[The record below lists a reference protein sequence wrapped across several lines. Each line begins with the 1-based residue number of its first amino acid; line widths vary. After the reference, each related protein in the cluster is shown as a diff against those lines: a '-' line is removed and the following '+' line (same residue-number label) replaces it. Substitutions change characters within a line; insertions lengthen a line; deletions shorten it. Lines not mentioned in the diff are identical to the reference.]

1 MSRSDTFAARRQ
13 LISITLTQSLFDFVA
28 ELDRWGGPFLWR
40 LSCIPK
46 YNMQNKTGVSTSLG
60 YNGVECDIDCAI
72 RSDVHV
78 LISGGDDRTR
88 LALAHVLH
96 QRTRRMDEPFVVL
109 ERDRMSEVRE
119 GWEFPPGGTLFIEEV
134 GDLSPTLQTELMVF
148 LDRRSA
154 QSKIGRVQHSRGT
167 RVVAATTYNLFERMA
182 QQRFRE
188 DLFYRLNAIHV
199 VLPEH
204 DTLDVLPG

>member
-1 MSRSDTFAARRQ
+1 
-13 LISITLTQSLFDFVA
+13 
-28 ELDRWGGPFLWR
+28 
-40 LSCIPK
+40 
-46 YNMQNKTGVSTSLG
+46 MQNKPGASTSLG
-60 YNGVECDIDCAI
+60 YNGLERDIDCAI
-72 RSDVHV
+72 RSDVNV

-96 QRTRRMDEPFVVL
+96 QRTRRMDEPFVVM

-134 GDLSPTLQTELMVF
+134 GDLSPTLQTALVVL

-154 QSKIGRVQHSRGT
+154 QSKGGRVQHVRGT
-167 RVVAATTYNLFERMA
+167 RVVAATTYNLFERIA

-204 DTLDVLPG
+204 DIFDVLPG

>member
-1 MSRSDTFAARRQ
+1 MEKEPEA
-13 LISITLTQSLFDFVA
+13 
-28 ELDRWGGPFLWR
+28 
-40 LSCIPK
+40 
-46 YNMQNKTGVSTSLG
+46 STSVG
-60 YNGVECDIDCAI
+60 YNGVERDIECAI
-72 RSDVHV
+72 RSDVNV

-96 QRTRRMDEPFVVL
+96 QRTRRMDEPFVVM
-109 ERDRMSEVRE
+109 ERDRLSGGRE

-134 GDLSPTLQTELMVF
+134 GDLSPAMQTELMAF

-154 QSKIGRVQHSRGT
+154 QSKGGRVQHSRGT
-167 RVVAATTYNLFERMA
+167 RVVAATTYNLFERIA

-204 DTLDVLPG
+204 DTLEIV